1 MILVSGEAL
10 MDFLPA
16 RSDAGEPAYLPRP
29 GGSPN
34 NVAVALG
41 RLGVPTGFAAWVS
54 TDFFGDM
61 LIANLRAS
69 GVALDWLERL
79 ERPTTLAFA
88 SLDRAEPAYAF
99 YGTEAD
105 DRHWDLLAALPA
117 GGARAVH
124 VGSLALVR
132 EPAAAAYEGLIERA
146 RARGLAVSLDP
157 NIRPEHITDVE
168 GHRARLVRLAKIAD
182 VVKLSRADLGWIAP
196 GVSEADY
203 TADLLEAGTSL
214 VVVTAGGA
222 GATAYGRTTTT
233 HCPAEPVKIVDTVGA
248 GDAFMAG
255 LLAGLWEAGRLLPPG
270 LAELGEAE
278 LGRALRL
285 AARVAALTCAR
296 RGADPPWRR
305 ELTDGT
311 LSS

>member
-16 RSDAGEPAYLPRP
+16 RSDVGEPAYLPRP
-29 GGSPN
+29 GGSPY
-34 NVAVALG
+34 NVAVALA
-41 RLGVPTGFAAWVS
+41 RIGVPTGFAGWVS

-69 GVALDWLERL
+69 GVSLDYLERR
-79 ERPTTLAFA
+79 EQPTTLAFA
-88 SLDRAEPAYAF
+88 SVDLAEPAYAF

-105 DRHWDLLAALPA
+105 DRHWGLLVSLPT
-117 GGARAVH
+117 GPVRAVH

-132 EPAAAAYEGLIERA
+132 EPAAAAYEGLIGRA
-146 RARGLAVSLDP
+146 RARGVAVSLDP
-157 NIRPEHITDVE
+157 NIRPEHITDAD
-168 GHRARLVRLAKIAD
+168 GHRARLQRLAALAD
-182 VVKLSRADLGWIAP
+182 VVKLSRADLAWIAP

-203 TADLLEAGTSL
+203 AAGLLAAGTSL
-214 VVVTAGGA
+214 VVVTVGGA
-222 GATAYGRTTTT
+222 GAAAYGRAVAAR
-233 HCPAEPVKIVDTVGA
+233 CPAEPVQLVDTVGA

-255 LLAGLWEAGRLLPPG
+255 LLAGLWEANRLDPAAIRELPEP
-270 LAELGEAE
+270 E

-285 AARVAALTCAR
+285 AARVAALTCTR

-305 ELTDGT
+305 ELGALDA
-311 LSS
+311 

>member
-29 GGSPN
+29 GGSPYN
-34 NVAVALG
+34 IAAALG
-41 RLGVPTGFAAWVS
+41 RLGVPTGFAGWIS
-54 TDFFGDM
+54 IDFFGDM

-69 GVALDWLERL
+69 GVALDYVERL

-88 SLDRAEPAYAF
+88 SLDQAEPAYAF

-105 DRHWDLLAALPA
+105 DRHWDLLAALSA
-117 GGARAVH
+117 GAIRAVH

-132 EPAAAAYEGLIERA
+132 EPAAAAYEGLIARA
-146 RARGLAVSLDP
+146 RAAGLAVSLDP
-157 NIRPEHITDVE
+157 NIRPEHIADAE
-168 GHRARLVRLAKIAD
+168 GHRARLQRLAALAH

-196 GVSEADY
+196 GEPEAEY
-203 TADLLEAGTSL
+203 AAGLLQAGASL
-214 VVVTAGGA
+214 VAVTAGA
-222 GATAYGRTTTT
+222 DGATAYGPAARA
-233 HCPAEPVKIVDTVGA
+233 HCPTEPVRVVDTVGA

-255 LLAGLWEAGRLLPPG
+255 LLAGLWEAGRLAPAA

-278 LGRALRL
+278 LGRVLRL
-285 AARVAALTCAR
+285 AARVAALTCTR

-305 ELTDGT
+305 EVIEPI
-311 LSS
+311 

>member
-29 GGSPN
+29 GGSPYN
-34 NVAVALG
+34 IAAALG
-41 RLGVPTGFAAWVS
+41 RLGVPTGFAGWIS
-54 TDFFGDM
+54 IDFFGDM

-69 GVALDWLERL
+69 GVSLDYLERR
-79 ERPTTLAFA
+79 EQPTTLAFA
-88 SLDRAEPAYAF
+88 SLDQAEPAYAF

-105 DRHWDLLAALPA
+105 DRHWDLLAALPT
-117 GGARAVH
+117 GAIRAVH

-132 EPAAAAYEGLIERA
+132 EPAAAAYEGLLGRA
-146 RARGLAVSLDP
+146 RAAGLAVSLDP
-157 NIRPEHITDVE
+157 NIRPEHITDAD
-168 GHRARLVRLAKIAD
+168 GHHARLHRLAALAH

-196 GVSEADY
+196 GAAEAEY
-203 TADLLEAGTSL
+203 AAGLLRAGASL
-214 VVVTAGGA
+214 VAVTAGA
-222 GATAYGRTTTT
+222 DGATAYGRAARA
-233 HCPAEPVKIVDTVGA
+233 HCPAEPVRVVDTVGA

-255 LLAGLWEAGRLLPPG
+255 LLAGLWDTGRLAPAA

-285 AARVAALTCAR
+285 AARVAALTCTR

-305 ELTDGT
+305 EVIEPI
-311 LSS
+311 